1 MQRKV
6 LSEVDKLTK
15 VAEKLFL
22 LHQKGVTFAVN
33 PAGRLAVEYLGD
45 YRCSRSEKAF
55 LAAHAERI
63 LFLLPY
69 WRVKLFHSL
78 MTAEDIDFLDLC
90 NINLELPENSELRAP
105 VTLPSFQTEKSDR

>member
-1 MQRKV
+1 MPRKV

-22 LHQKGVTFAVN
+22 LHQKGVTFGVN
-33 PAGRLAVEYLGD
+33 PDGRLAVEYIGD
-45 YRCSRSEKAF
+45 YRCTRQEKVF
-55 LAAHAERI
+55 LTVQSERI

-78 MTAEDIDFLDLC
+78 MTPEDVDFLNLC
-90 NINLELPENSELRAP
+90 NINLELPEDSQLRAP
-105 VTLPSFQTEKSDR
+105 VTLPSFETEKSDR